1 MTDMATQMAFPE
13 RKIATHASQ
22 SSKGR
27 RHFMKNSETGKLAE
41 PGGWSQLRR
50 FLVFQLKLY
59 VEAIRDVFLSGIAL
73 VAFLLDFIFQL
84 KHEDSL
90 FEKLLSLGRRSEQ
103 AINLFNQHDES
114 EAGANSIDGIVR
126 KVESKLKEQK

>member
-1 MTDMATQMAFPE
+1 MDNNVPG
-13 RKIATHASQ
+13 KI
-22 SSKGR
+22 
-27 RHFMKNSETGKLAE
+27 AE
-41 PGGWSQLRR
+41 PGSWSQLRR

-59 VEAIRDVFLSGIAL
+59 IEAIRDVFLSPIAL
-73 VAFLLDFIFQL
+73 IAFLLDFIFQL

-90 FEKLLSLGRRSEQ
+90 FEKLLSLGRRSER